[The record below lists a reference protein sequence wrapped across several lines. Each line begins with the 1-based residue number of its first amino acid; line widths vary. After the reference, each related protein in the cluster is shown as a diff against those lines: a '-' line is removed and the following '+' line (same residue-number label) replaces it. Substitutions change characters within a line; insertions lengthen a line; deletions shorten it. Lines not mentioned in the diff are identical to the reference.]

1 MEKMHNERYMSLL
14 KIMRDKGWDCV
25 ILWPSPNMYYI
36 TGYYPKPDERLQ
48 IAFIP
53 VQGDPILIVPRLY
66 SDESKHKCW
75 IRDQRSWQDGDDTLA
90 LVMEVVKEL
99 GLTDARIALDD
110 TMGFL
115 QVAPI
120 QKACPRAEFGM
131 ASAVISP
138 LRFEKGPEEI
148 KLMHKSCQI
157 SDEVMQIAIDECLS
171 GKNEQQLVDLV
182 EYELRKRGMADG
194 FSNLV
199 ASGPHSALPHH
210 VSSHRVP
217 QKGDAVFFDIGGAYE
232 RYWSD
237 ITRTIHIG
245 SPTTEFIEAYEAVKE
260 AQQRAKEAVKP
271 GVTAE
276 EVHRVAFEHLE
287 KKDLSKYFFHR
298 VGHGMGLEGHEH
310 HSINWGNKLIL
321 KPGMAF
327 SVEPGVY
334 IEGKFGIRIEDT
346 VVVTE
351 TGHKS
356 LSEFPRDLIVL

>member
-1 MEKMHNERYMSLL
+1 MRNMYNERYNNLL
-14 KIMRDKGWDCV
+14 NVMKEKDWDCV

-48 IAFIP
+48 IAFLP
-53 VQGDPILIVPRLY
+53 VQGEPALIVPRLY
-66 SDESKHKCW
+66 TDEAKQKCW
-75 IRDQRSWQDGDDTLA
+75 IKDQRSWQDGDDVLA
-90 LVMEVVKEL
+90 VVTDVVKDL
-99 GLTDARIALDD
+99 GLEGARIALDD
-110 TMGFL
+110 TMGYL

-120 QKACPRAEFGM
+120 QKACPNAEFGL
-131 ASAVISP
+131 ASTVMSP
-138 LRFEKGPEEI
+138 LRFIKGPEEI
-148 KLMHKSCQI
+148 ELMQKSSQI
-157 SDEVMQIAIDECLS
+157 SDEVMPIGIEACLS
-171 GKNEQQLVDLV
+171 GKNEQQIVDLI
-182 EYELRKRGMADG
+182 EYELRKRGMANG

-210 VSSHRVP
+210 VSSKRVP
-217 QKGDAVFFDIGGAYE
+217 QKGDAVFLDIGGAYE

-245 SPTTEFIEAYEAVKE
+245 LPSAQFVEAYEAVKE
-260 AQQRAKEAVKP
+260 AQQKAREVVKP

-276 EVHRVAFEHLE
+276 EVHKVAFQHLE
-287 KKDLSKYFFHR
+287 KNQPVFFPQGRPWDGPGRPRTLITYLGNDL
-298 VGHGMGLEGHEH
+298 V
-310 HSINWGNKLIL
+310 L

-356 LSEFPRDLIVL
+356 LTQFTRDLIVL